1 MARVPLR
8 KLTALTPVQDER
20 KMLDLAGGGGNS
32 NVLVPG
38 RGSIIRVLTTLAMS
52 KGEHQGIKKNWEK
65 RGGEALIFEA
75 RLYGMCNL
83 WHGIVWQGGSC
94 LP

>member
-1 MARVPLR
+1 MF
-8 KLTALTPVQDER
+8 
-20 KMLDLAGGGGNS
+20 DLAGGGNS
-32 NVLVPG
+32 NVLFCTAPG
-38 RGSIIRVLTTLAMS
+38 RGSIIQVLTALAVS
-52 KGEHQGIKKNWEK
+52 KVNTEEKKIGRKGEGK
-65 RGGEALIFEA
+65 ALIFEA